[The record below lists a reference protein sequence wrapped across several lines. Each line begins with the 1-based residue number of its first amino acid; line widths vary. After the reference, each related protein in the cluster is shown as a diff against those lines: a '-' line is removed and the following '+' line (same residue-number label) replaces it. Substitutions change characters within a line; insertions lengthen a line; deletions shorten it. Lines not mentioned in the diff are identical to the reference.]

1 MLADRVLE
9 WTQEWKQE
17 GLEEGL
23 EKGRQEG
30 LQEGRQEGREDAL
43 EKARGVL
50 LRDLERRFGSL
61 PEEVRRRV
69 DAIGSIEELTEFSIR
84 SGAAPSLDSLTS

>member
-1 MLADRVLE
+1 MLADRMIE

-23 EKGRQEG
+23 QKGRQKG
-30 LQEGRQEGREDAL
+30 QEDAL

-61 PEEVRRRV
+61 PEEVRQRV
-69 DAIGSIEELTEFSIR
+69 GAIVSIEELTEFSIR
-84 SGAAPSLDSLTS
+84 AGAASSLAALTS